1 MLYLED
7 FNPFFQRL
15 AFSQVVFYQDRKSF
29 HIPAFLTFIM
39 QQNTTTQGILKPSF
53 IA

>member
-15 AFSQVVFYQDRKSF
+15 AFSQVVFYQDRKSL
-29 HIPAFLTFIM
+29 HISAFLTFIM
-39 QQNTTTQGILKPSF
+39 QQNKKKQGILKLSF
-53 IA
+53 IT